1 MSVVT
6 FCPKFYAYGRFVRKY
21 VRTDKISDGHFTILA
36 VFGRNLSGIRPL
48 SPKNGRNMSRSVSEI
63 PGISELTRIPGISCN
78 VHTSER
84 IVFGANWRQI
94 GAKSRNLA
102 PNLKI
107 WRQIRYLAPIW
118 RQIVKFGAKIWHRF
132 GAKSAPNFRI
142 WRQIAKFF
150 RFNF

>member
-107 WRQIRYLAPIW
+107 WHQIIIFGADLALNREIWRQNLAPIW
-118 RQIVKFGAKIWHRF
+118 RQIGAKF
-132 GAKSAPNFRI
+132 QDLAPNRKIF
-142 WRQIAKFF
+142 
-150 RFNF
+150 